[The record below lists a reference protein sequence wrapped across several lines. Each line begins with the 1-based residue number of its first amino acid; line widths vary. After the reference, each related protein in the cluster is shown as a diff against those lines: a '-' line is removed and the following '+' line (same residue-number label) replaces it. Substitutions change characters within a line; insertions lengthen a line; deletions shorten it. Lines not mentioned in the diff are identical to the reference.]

1 MFECVF
7 VGPTSRQAFVNSL
20 FQPLGGFEIPGR
32 RAGSR
37 CIFVRA
43 RTGESNMSLF
53 AENAQSL
60 RQHPRY
66 VMDWTDLED
75 QTYRTFAFALPRG
88 LHPLSRDWDS
98 CKASELPAEID
109 PVQRFWLL
117 TQGLAN
123 NLCNSD
129 LGFAEALRHFIDK
142 LSCFSPVCPGDGA
155 AEAASACFF
164 LASLNVGA
172 LVVCCDATHGHGH
185 AMSLRCSWEVLSL
198 VFDPNSPTH
207 DGAVLLQGDTL
218 VACRAFRAASQEL
231 ASAEILKDPLRGSRH
246 FAAQCISYKLG
257 FLVVVVSEERGT
269 VSIAE
274 AGSLRPCASFAELAV
289 VLREALA
296 HPK

>member
-1 MFECVF
+1 M
-7 VGPTSRQAFVNSL
+7 NSL

-53 AENAQSL
+53 AENVQSL

-88 LHPLSRDWDS
+88 LHALSRDWDS

-117 TQGLAN
+117 TQGLAK

-129 LGFAEALRHFIDK
+129 LGFAEALPHFIDK
-142 LSCFSPVCPGDGA
+142 LSCFSPVCGRG
-155 AEAASACFF
+155 SFSLFLSCF
-164 LASLNVGA
+164 SECGCP
-172 LVVCCDATHGHGH
+172 CCL
-185 AMSLRCSWEVLSL
+185 LRCITW
-198 VFDPNSPTH
+198 TW
-207 DGAVLLQGDTL
+207 
-218 VACRAFRAASQEL
+218 ACDVTSVQ
-231 ASAEILKDPLRGSRH
+231 
-246 FAAQCISYKLG
+246 LG
-257 FLVVVVSEERGT
+257 GLEFNL
-269 VSIAE
+269 
-274 AGSLRPCASFAELAV
+274 
-289 VLREALA
+289 
-296 HPK
+296 